1 MEKSKQDSTS
11 RSKSSGICYLVGSG
25 PGDPGLLTLRAKQCI
40 EEADVVAYDY
50 LSGSDLL
57 CYARPDAETIYVGK
71 KAKNHALPQGDINA
85 LLAEHVAAGKVVTR
99 VKGGD
104 PIVFGRGGE
113 EAEYLHERGL
123 RFEIVPGISSS
134 ISGPAY
140 AGIPVTHRA
149 FVSQFTVFTGHED
162 PTKVESSLDFK
173 KLAQADG
180 TKVMLMGVQRLREIC
195 AEFIKEGAKP
205 DLPVALVRWATTNR
219 QQTITGTLETI
230 ADVADACQF
239 KAPAVAVFGE
249 VVSLRDKLNW
259 FENRPLFGKRIVV
272 TRTRKQAGA
281 LSEKLCRLGADAFE
295 IPTIRIEKPDDMLE
309 FGHMVQDAHTYS
321 WLVFTSPNG
330 VTAFF
335 DVFFRLYKDAREIGG
350 ARIAAVGPGTAKKI
364 AEYHLGTD
372 VMPEENFVAEGL
384 VEALIAKEGTVE
396 NLTFL
401 WVHGKEGRD
410 VIHSALTEKGAIVDE
425 AIAYKTEPETEDIN
439 GGRARMAEEGADVIT
454 FTSSSTVENFFKLGL
469 DLPENVK
476 LASIG
481 PITSKTIIEHGH
493 KVDIEA
499 KESNIQGLVDAIVEY
514 YGNA

>member
-1 MEKSKQDSTS
+1 MERSNQDSPPP
-11 RSKSSGICYLVGSG
+11 RKSSGICYLVGSG

-71 KAKNHALPQGDINA
+71 KAKDHTLPQEDINA

-104 PIVFGRGGE
+104 PIIFGRGGE

-123 RFEIVPGISSS
+123 KFEIVPGISSS
-134 ISGPAY
+134 IAGPAY

-162 PTKVESSLDFK
+162 PTKAESSLDFK

-195 AEFIKEGAKP
+195 ATFMEEGMSP

-219 QQTITGTLETI
+219 QQTITGTVATI
-230 ADVADACQF
+230 ADIAEEKQF

-249 VVSLRDKLNW
+249 VVSLRDQLNW

-272 TRTRKQAGA
+272 TRTRKQASV
-281 LSEKLCRLGADAFE
+281 LSDKLRRLGADAFE
-295 IPTIRIEKPDDMLE
+295 IPTIRIQKPDDLLG
-309 FGHMVQDAHTYS
+309 FGAMVQDSHTYD
-321 WLVFTSPNG
+321 WIVFTSPNG
-330 VTAFF
+330 VEAFF
-335 DVFFRLYKDAREIGG
+335 EMFYKIYKDAREIGG
-350 ARIAAVGPGTAKKI
+350 ARIAAIGPGTAKKI
-364 AEYHLGTD
+364 AEYHLTTD
-372 VMPEENFVAEGL
+372 LIPEKYVAEGL
-384 VEALIAKEGTVE
+384 VESLMKEESVE

-401 WVHGKEGRD
+401 WVRAQEARD
-410 VIHSALTEKGAIVDE
+410 VVAAALTGAGAIVDE
-425 AIAYKTEPETEDIN
+425 AVAYQTVMETEDIN
-439 GGRARMAEEGADVIT
+439 GARQRLAEEGADVIT
-454 FTSSSTVENFFKLGL
+454 FTSASTAENFFKLGL
-469 DLPENVK
+469 PLPEGVK
-476 LASIG
+476 IASIG
-481 PITSKTIIEHGH
+481 PVTSKAIIQHGH
-493 KVDIEA
+493 AVDIEA
-499 KESNIQGLVDAIVEY
+499 SQHDIPGLVDAIVEY
-514 YGNA
+514 FESK